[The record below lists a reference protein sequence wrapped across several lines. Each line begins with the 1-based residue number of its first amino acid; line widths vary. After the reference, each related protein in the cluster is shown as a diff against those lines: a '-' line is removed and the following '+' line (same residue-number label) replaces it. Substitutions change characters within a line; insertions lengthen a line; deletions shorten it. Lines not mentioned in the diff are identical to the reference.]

1 MAYNTL
7 DIIDKVINTAEK
19 IKKMYSDIIMKTKK
33 NSSVYILLN
42 VLIKNIDLN
51 IQCYKS
57 LSLEVENL
65 TGEEIDFVIYDKI
78 SFLINE
84 FNQKISIYKDI
95 SVKTLFQSSLDIE
108 KDLLALFIDIQG
120 RLVKT
125 QADTNTNAYK
135 LLSKLIFQKEEKIKD
150 LELFTN
156 GYLDS

>member
-19 IKKMYSDIIMKTKK
+19 IKKMYKDIIIDTEK
-33 NSSVYILLN
+33 NSSIYILLKIF
-42 VLIKNIDLN
+42 IKNIEIN
-51 IQCYKS
+51 IKCYKS

-65 TGEEIDFVIYDKI
+65 SGDEIDFVIYDKI

-84 FNQKISIYKDI
+84 FNQKIFIYQDL
-95 SVKTLFQSSLDIE
+95 SSKTLVKSSLDIE

-135 LLSKLIFQKEEKIKD
+135 ILSKLIFQKEKKIKD
-150 LELFTN
+150 IELFIN
-156 GYLDS
+156 VYLDS